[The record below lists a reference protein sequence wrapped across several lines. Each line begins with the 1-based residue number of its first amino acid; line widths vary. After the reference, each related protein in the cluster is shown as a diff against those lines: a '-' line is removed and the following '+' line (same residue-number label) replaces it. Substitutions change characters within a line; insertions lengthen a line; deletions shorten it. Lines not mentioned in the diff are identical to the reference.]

1 MGRHRPIQRTKR
13 IKAAAIPKGTSR
25 EYEGDRDGST
35 RSPRAGS
42 PPAPGWNT
50 ATNLIIRDGQR
61 KAFQNGLAEQI
72 KRQIAKLY
80 QCVMWLGAGALGRE
94 DSNLRMAESKSDRF
108 RCKINVHSEKLRE
121 FAPRSVNRLTSG
133 KIASDKAIRAAECR
147 AKPRAVQWYVD
158 KARYH
163 ADTKSIPI
171 DVCLPVSSTTPR
183 DSERPRAFS
192 NKNW

>member
-121 FAPRSVNRLTSG
+121 FAPKCVNSLAPISEWSAFPASHRMG
-133 KIASDKAIRAAECR
+133 RRACIAGANSHR
-147 AKPRAVQWYVD
+147 
-158 KARYH
+158 
-163 ADTKSIPI
+163 
-171 DVCLPVSSTTPR
+171 R
-183 DSERPRAFS
+183 DRNDGSERLVSVALL
-192 NKNW
+192 